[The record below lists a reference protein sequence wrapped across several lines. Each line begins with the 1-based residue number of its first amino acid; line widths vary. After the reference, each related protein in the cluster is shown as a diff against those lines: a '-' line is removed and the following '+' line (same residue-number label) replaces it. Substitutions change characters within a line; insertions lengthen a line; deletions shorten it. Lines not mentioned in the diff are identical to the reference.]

1 MPERARGFQQAETR
15 STRLLDETTRV
26 RQDTQF
32 SQTGGSIEPR
42 VLYLAPSL
50 IEITGKPSQAFHG

>member
-1 MPERARGFQQAETR
+1 MPDRVRGFQQAETR

-32 SQTGGSIEPR
+32 SQTGGSIEPPA
-42 VLYLAPSL
+42 LCLAPSL
-50 IEITGKPSQAFHG
+50 IEITGKRLLAFHG